1 LNIERQMNGSV
12 DMRKSKTAG
21 ILVLIISILAFC
33 GYAYILFATEW
44 GVIAMQI
51 TILIIVGTLAT
62 IMAWIGYTMATAPK
76 ES

>member
-1 LNIERQMNGSV
+1 MNGSV

>member
-1 LNIERQMNGSV
+1 MNGSV

-21 ILVLIISILAFC
+21 ISVLVISILAFS
-33 GYAYILFATEW
+33 GYAYLLIATKWGIL
-44 GVIAMQI
+44 AMEI
-51 TILIIVGTLAT
+51 TILIIVGTLAS

>member
-1 LNIERQMNGSV
+1 MNGSV

-21 ILVLIISILAFC
+21 ISVLVISILAFS
-33 GYAYILFATEW
+33 GYAYVLIATKWGIL
-44 GVIAMQI
+44 AMEI
-51 TILIIVGTLAT
+51 TILIIVGTLAS

>member
-33 GYAYILFATEW
+33 CYAYILFATEW

>member
-1 LNIERQMNGSV
+1 MNIERQMNGSI

-21 ILVLIISILAFC
+21 ILVLVISILAFC

>member
-1 LNIERQMNGSV
+1 MNGSI

-21 ILVLIISILAFC
+21 ISVLVISILAFS
-33 GYAYILFATEW
+33 GYAYVLIATKWGIL
-44 GVIAMQI
+44 AMEI
-51 TILIIVGTLAT
+51 TILIIVGTLAS

>member
-1 LNIERQMNGSV
+1 MNGSI

-21 ILVLIISILAFC
+21 ILVLVISILAFC